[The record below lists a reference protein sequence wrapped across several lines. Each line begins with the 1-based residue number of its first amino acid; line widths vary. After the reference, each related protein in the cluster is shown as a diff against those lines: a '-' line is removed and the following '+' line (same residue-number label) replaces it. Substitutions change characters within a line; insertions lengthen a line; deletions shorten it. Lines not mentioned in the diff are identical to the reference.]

1 MISRSLRT
9 VAAGAV
15 LSLLLSGCSVL
26 QIRTEDKDAGPI
38 RVGVDETAGP
48 EPTEKPTD
56 AGIPEGMSKQ
66 TVNLGDTCP
75 VDVSFALGD
84 DWTAGAGDTERFS
97 SFSRGQSSL
106 DSDVI
111 VVDCAE
117 EFDDS
122 AQSVVDTKRKFA
134 FGEQDSQVLAERV
147 GALSAGSYWSYQ
159 GELGPTEILAINQQA
174 TVFYGV
180 ETAFKLN
187 GRLVSVAVGM
197 RTPKTNAEAAE
208 DFKKM
213 LPTVTINGEKIPA
226 PSFR

>member
-26 QIRTEDKDAGPI
+26 QIRTEDKDAAPV

-66 TVNLGDTCP
+66 TVTLGDTCP
-75 VDVSFALGD
+75 ADVTLALGD
-84 DWTAGAGDTERFS
+84 DWKAGGADTERFS
-97 SFSRGQSSL
+97 IFTRAGSGL

-111 VVDCAE
+111 IIDCAE
-117 EFDDS
+117 EFNDS
-122 AQSVVDTKRKFA
+122 AQAVVDSKRRYA

-159 GELGPTEILAINQQA
+159 GELGPTEILAINQKP
-174 TVFYGV
+174 TVSYGV
-180 ETAFKLN
+180 ETALKLN
-187 GRLVSVAVGM
+187 GRLVSIGVDM
-197 RTPKTNAEAAE
+197 RTPKTNTKAAE
-208 DFKKM
+208 EFKKI